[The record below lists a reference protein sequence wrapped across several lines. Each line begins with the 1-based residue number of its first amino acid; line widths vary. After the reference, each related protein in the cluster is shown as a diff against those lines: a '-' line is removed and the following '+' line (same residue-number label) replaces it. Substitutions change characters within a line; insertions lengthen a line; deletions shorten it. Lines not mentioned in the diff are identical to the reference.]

1 MMTVEQ
7 YRAAVRDAAIHGAYV
22 LIAVCCA
29 IAAGA
34 ALAAKVMA

>member
-7 YRAAVRDAAIHGAYV
+7 YRAAVHAEMIRGAYV

-34 ALAAKVMA
+34 ALAARVMA

>member
-7 YRAAVRDAAIHGAYV
+7 YRAAVHDEIIRGAYV

>member
-7 YRAAVRDAAIHGAYV
+7 YRAAVHAEMIRGAYV

-34 ALAAKVMA
+34 ALAAKVTA